1 MYKPLTQAILL
12 KLSEIVGEENLL
24 VKTDALEPYS
34 HDEVAELNHAPE
46 AVARATTTAQ
56 VSAIM
61 KLAQAE
67 GFPVTPRGAGQGLSG
82 GAVPAL
88 GGLVLSLE
96 RMNRIIEIDSENLI
110 ATVEPGVITG
120 NLHRAVEERGL
131 FYPPDPASLDSCSLG
146 GNIAENSGG
155 PRAVKYGVTKDYV
168 VGLEAVLPG
177 GEVISMGGK
186 VVKNVTGYSLI
197 QLLLGSEGT
206 LAIITKILLRLIP
219 LPKERIDLLVPFNDI
234 RSATKSVSQI
244 IEAKMVP
251 VALEFMERDSLLAC
265 EKLLEREVPFRD
277 AAAHL
282 LITLDA
288 ADRAAIDADSEKIGE
303 ICLNNGAIDV
313 LVADN
318 TPTREKLWE
327 ARKKLIEAVKHLSP
341 EKIMETMDIVV
352 PRSAIPTML
361 EKVKQIGKEEALNI
375 ISFGHAGDGNV
386 HVCVVKDM
394 DDAGWRERMPRAAE
408 RIYTECVALGGQITA
423 EHGVGMVRREYLH
436 HNIDPAQLALMKRI
450 KESFDPRYLLNPAK
464 IFP

>member
-1 MYKPLTQAILL
+1 MYKPLTEAILL

-24 VKTDALEPYS
+24 VKTDAIEPYS
-34 HDEVAELNHAPE
+34 HDEVAELHHAPE
-46 AVARATTTAQ
+46 AVARVTNTAQ
-56 VSAIM
+56 VAAIM

-67 GFPVTPRGAGQGLSG
+67 RFPVTPRGAGQGLSG
-82 GAVPAL
+82 GAVPAV

-96 RMNRIIEIDSENLI
+96 RMNRILEIDAENLV

-168 VGLEAVLPG
+168 VGLEVVLPG
-177 GEVISMGGK
+177 GEVVNMGGK

-206 LAIITKILLRLIP
+206 LAVITKILLRLIP
-219 LPKERIDLLVPFNDI
+219 LPKERIDLLVPFPDI
-234 RSATKSVSQI
+234 RSATKSVSEI
-244 IEAKMVP
+244 IEAKIVP

-277 AAAHL
+277 SAAHL
-282 LITLDA
+282 LITLDG
-288 ADRAAIDADSEKIGE
+288 ADRASMEADSEKIGE
-303 ICLNNGAIDV
+303 IVLNNGAQDV

-318 TPTREKLWE
+318 TPTRERLWD
-327 ARKKLIEAVKHLSP
+327 ARKKLIEAVKNLSP
-341 EKIMETMDIVV
+341 QKIMETMDVVV
-352 PRSAIPTML
+352 PRSEIPVLLDRVKAIA
-361 EKVKQIGKEEALNI
+361 KQEALNI

-386 HVCVVKDM
+386 HVCIVKDI
-394 DDAGWRERMPRAAE
+394 DDATWRAKVPHAADLIYRAC
-408 RIYTECVALGGQITA
+408 TELGGMITA
-423 EHGVGMVRREYLH
+423 EHGVGLVRKQYLH
-436 HNIDPAQLALMKRI
+436 HSLDPVQIALMKRI
-450 KESFDPRYLLNPAK
+450 KESFDPGYLLNPAK

>member
-1 MYKPLTQAILL
+1 MYKPLTEQVLL

-24 VKTDALEPYS
+24 VKSDALEPYS
-34 HDEVAELNHAPE
+34 HDEVAELHHVPE
-46 AVARATTTAQ
+46 AVARATTTGQ

-67 GFPVTPRGAGQGLSG
+67 RFPVTPRGAGQGLSG
-82 GAVPAL
+82 GAVPAE

-96 RMNRIIEIDSENLI
+96 RMNRILEIDDENLI

-131 FYPPDPASLDSCSLG
+131 FYPPDPASLDSCSIG

-177 GEVISMGGK
+177 GEVITMGGK
-186 VVKNVTGYSLI
+186 VVKNVTGYSMI

-206 LAIITKILLRLIP
+206 LAVITRILLRLIP
-219 LPKERIDLLVPFNDI
+219 LPKERVDLLVPFDDI
-234 RSATKSVSQI
+234 RSATKSVSHI
-244 IEAKMVP
+244 IEAKIVP

-265 EKLLEREVPFRD
+265 EKLLEREVPFRE

-282 LITLDA
+282 LITLDG
-288 ADRAAIDADSEKIGE
+288 ADRASMEADSERIGE
-303 ICLNNGAIDV
+303 ICMSNGAVDV

-318 TPTREKLWE
+318 TPTRERLWE

-341 EKIMETMDIVV
+341 QKIMETMDVVV
-352 PRSAIPTML
+352 PRSEIPAL
-361 EKVKQIGKEEALNI
+361 LDSVKEIAKEEALSI
-375 ISFGHAGDGNV
+375 VSFGHAGDGNV

-394 DDAGWRERMPRAAE
+394 DDAVWHAKMPRAAE
-408 RIYTECVALGGQITA
+408 RIYSACVALGGMITA
-423 EHGVGMVRREYLH
+423 EHGVGLVRRQYLH
-436 HNIDPAQLALMKRI
+436 HNIDPVQLALMKRI
-450 KESFDPRYLLNPAK
+450 KESFDPGYILNPAK